1 MVKEIKKHPKLMED
15 IHGREVAIE
24 SHETKV
30 IEIEAKLL
38 KFEQEGKYQITKDI
52 HEFWEQI
59 DFSISKLEEQHQHI
73 DEKHR
78 NMDAI
83 ATNMMNVD
91 VELKKRETYM
101 IENGILQEKR
111 MCNSTSNNFENWN
124 GPSTIKPMQI
134 LFDGIVFIAN
144 ACTNIWIWEK

>member
-1 MVKEIKKHPKLMED
+1 
-15 IHGREVAIE
+15 
-24 SHETKV
+24 
-30 IEIEAKLL
+30 
-38 KFEQEGKYQITKDI
+38 
-52 HEFWEQI
+52 
-59 DFSISKLEEQHQHI
+59 LEEQHQHI

-91 VELKKRETYM
+91 VELKKRDTYM